1 MGPIRYGLLGLI
13 ETERSAREA
22 ALAAG
27 EGLLAKGA
35 VGHNHIWFRRYAIEA
50 ALLQEEWDRADAH
63 AEALAKR
70 TAAEPLRYSDL
81 ILERGRILARMG
93 RGTTRDEDVRELAA
107 LRAKAAA
114 ADFRIDALRDALRA
128 TAGANS

>member
-1 MGPIRYGLLGLI
+1 
-13 ETERSAREA
+13 
-22 ALAAG
+22 
-27 EGLLAKGA
+27 
-35 VGHNHIWFRRYAIEA
+35 
-50 ALLQEEWDRADAH
+50 LQEEWDRADAH

-93 RGTTRDEDVRELAA
+93 RGSARDEDAGELAA

-114 ADFRIDALRDALRA
+114 ADFRIDALTDALRER
-128 TAGANS
+128 

>member
-1 MGPIRYGLLGLI
+1 MGPILYGLLGLT

-22 ALAAG
+22 ALSAG
-27 EGLLAKGA
+27 EALLTKGA
-35 VGHNHIWFRRYAIEA
+35 GGHNIFYFRRYAIEA
-50 ALLQEEWDRADAH
+50 ALLLEEWDATEAH
-63 AEALAKR
+63 AYALAKR

-93 RGTTRDEDVRELAA
+93 RGSARDEDAGELAA

-114 ADFRIDALRDALRA
+114 ADFRIDALRDALR
-128 TAGANS
+128 TG